1 MRNLRKQ
8 ERPLMLR
15 VMGKWCKVHVEFI
28 EAVLKSPCDD
38 FSEINV

>member
-15 VMGKWCKVHVEFI
+15 VMGKWCKVLVQFI
-28 EAVLKSPCDD
+28 EVVLKSSHDD
-38 FSEINV
+38 FTEINV